1 MSRLGEMVNYSVREA
16 GERTQRL
23 NANCQSL
30 KDSSAVVSQRLR
42 QLKDKMRNLE
52 HNMGVYTG

>member
-1 MSRLGEMVNYSVREA
+1 MVNYSVREA